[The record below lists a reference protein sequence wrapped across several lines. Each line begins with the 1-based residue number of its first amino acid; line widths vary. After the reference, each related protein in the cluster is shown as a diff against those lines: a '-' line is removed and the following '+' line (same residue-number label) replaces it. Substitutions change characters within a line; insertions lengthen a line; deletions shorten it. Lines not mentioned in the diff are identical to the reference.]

1 MRGFS
6 LGEGVSWWSPWF
18 WAANGNETGAQPYK
32 EMPKIG
38 YKSSDL
44 LKKSKLPPPPYSN
57 EIYL

>member
-44 LKKSKLPPPPYSN
+44 LKKSKLPPPP
-57 EIYL
+57 IPMK